1 MAQAFPPR
9 IRGTQLGLKN
19 PALVDQ
25 LKAAMR
31 AGQFHFHEIRAQV
44 GGVRDR
50 KGVYH
55 VVDGHHRIVAAWEIW
70 LETADAEPLK
80 KLLEFGNWDEWSHPP
95 RDSRPLPLRSWWGR
109 LRNRLG
115 YLRREA
121 MESTR
126 LRSEGFT
133 VDSLYVPPFELRR
146 GEAVC
151 LHMPSP
157 MDWRW
162 AEKLVR
168 SLIGQSPDSGIHVHG
183 RILS

>member
-1 MAQAFPPR
+1 VNGELFRLAPPHARFMHCLPAHRGEEVTDDVLDSDRSVVFQQAENRMHAQKALLEWLLKESGVAMAQAFPPR

-70 LETADAEPLK
+70 LNDRA
-80 KLLEFGNWDEWSHPP
+80 
-95 RDSRPLPLRSWWGR
+95 R
-109 LRNRLG
+109 LCS
-115 YLRREA
+115 A
-121 MESTR
+121 
-126 LRSEGFT
+126 
-133 VDSLYVPPFELRR
+133 
-146 GEAVC
+146 A
-151 LHMPSP
+151 
-157 MDWRW
+157 
-162 AEKLVR
+162 
-168 SLIGQSPDSGIHVHG
+168 
-183 RILS
+183 